1 MKGNEVP
8 TEMFQVVLRGR
19 LSSTLLSAIDDFEV
33 SRCEQG
39 LTYLKGSV
47 TDQAQLHNLFGLLR
61 DLNIELVSVN
71 AMDEA
76 LAD

>member
-8 TEMFQVVLRGR
+8 TEMFQVVIRGR
-19 LSSTLLSAIDDFEV
+19 LSSSLLTAIDDFEV
-33 SRCEQG
+33 SRCERG

-47 TDQAQLHNLFGLLR
+47 TDQARLHNLFGLLR

-71 AMDEA
+71 TISYP
-76 LAD
+76 

>member
-8 TEMFQVVLRGR
+8 TETFQVVIRGR
-19 LSSTLLSAIDDFEV
+19 LSSTLLTAIDDFEV
-33 SRCEQG
+33 SRCERG

-47 TDQAQLHNLFGLLR
+47 TDQARLHNLFGLMR
-61 DLNIELVSVN
+61 DLNIELISVN
-71 AMDEA
+71 TMPEA